1 MREFTINANDAGQ
14 RLDKFIQKTV
24 RGIPISLMYKAIRT
38 KKIKV
43 NRARAEQK
51 QILMEG
57 DTVQMFL
64 AEEFFGEKITQN
76 ELMGTTPK
84 LDIVYEDENILICE
98 KKPGILCHS
107 GDGDGKTNGDGR
119 ISDRNTLIYHIQ
131 SYLCRK
137 GEYDPTA
144 ENSFAPALCNRIDRN
159 TGGLVI
165 AAKTAAALREM
176 NEKIR
181 ADKVDKQYLCAAHG
195 RPARKTDTLTGYL
208 IKNSKDNKVY
218 VTDRKSPAAKEIIT
232 KYTVVDYDEDKDV
245 SLLRIELITGRT
257 HQIRA
262 HLSSI
267 GHPLLGD
274 GKYGVN
280 QADRRIGY
288 KHQALYSY
296 RVKFNFSDG
305 CLSYLNGREFYAT
318 RENIDFLSE
327 FSYGKISPLFPK
339 K

>member
-1 MREFTINANDAGQ
+1 MREFIINENDAGQ
-14 RLDKFIQKTV
+14 RLDKFVQKTV

-43 NRARAEQK
+43 NRSRAEQK
-51 QILMEG
+51 QILQAG
-57 DTVQMFL
+57 DVVQMFL
-64 AEEFFGEKITQN
+64 SEDLFGEKITPN
-76 ELMGTTPK
+76 ELMEAPPR

-98 KKPGILCHS
+98 KKPGVLVHS
-107 GDGDGKTNGDGR
+107 GDGDGKTHGDGR
-119 ISDRNTLIYHIQ
+119 ASDRNTLIYHIQ
-131 SYLCRK
+131 SYLCQR
-137 GEYDPTA
+137 GEYRPEA

-165 AAKTAAALREM
+165 AAKNAAALREM

-181 ADKVDKQYLCAAHG
+181 ADKVSKFYLCAVHG
-195 RPARKTDTLTGYL
+195 RPERKTDTLGGYL
-208 IKNSKDNKVY
+208 VKNAADNKVFI
-218 VTDRKSPAAKEIIT
+218 THKKTPAAKEVLT
-232 KYTVVDYDEDKDV
+232 RYTVVDYNSDRDL
-245 SLLRIELITGRT
+245 SLLLVELITGRT

-262 HLSSI
+262 HMASI

-296 RVKFNFSDG
+296 RVRFNFRDG

-318 RENIDFLSE
+318 RKNIDFLSE
-327 FSYGKISPLFPK
+327 FSYGKASTLFPK
-339 K
+339 P